1 MSGINIAKVQFK
13 RAGKLYDFSVSN
25 LSLRVGD
32 KVVVDTEKGPSLGE
46 VVTLDFQLPSKKNP
60 KKLKP
65 VLRRASAKDLSPPQ
79 QLAPEKITGF
89 INDKIAEH
97 QLSMRVLKCE
107 PHFNSNKVIVYFS
120 SPGRV
125 DFRELVKDIASGIK
139 ARVELKQIGSRD
151 ETKILGGIGICGR
164 EYCCSSFLREFIPI
178 SIRMAKNQ
186 NLALNPNKVS
196 GGCGRLLCCL
206 TYENETYSQLK
217 QLLPPK
223 GSSVKILS
231 EGLTGRVLKTDL
243 FNQTVLLELA
253 PGQERLLK
261 VDEVDFAPPPKKK
274 PQPGPQKPRE
284 RERNPKPE
292 GIPQE

>member
-1 MSGINIAKVQFK
+1 MSGLNIAKVQFK

-25 LSLRVGD
+25 LTLRIGD

-46 VVTLDFQLPSKKNP
+46 VVSLGLLMPGKKND

-65 VLRRASAKDLSPPQ
+65 VLRRATSRDLFNPQ
-79 QLAPEKITGF
+79 QPSSASVTAFINEKI
-89 INDKIAEH
+89 AAH

-107 PHFNSNKVIVYFS
+107 PHFSTNKVLVYFS

-164 EYCCSSFLREFIPI
+164 EYCCSSFLRDFIPI

-186 NLALNPNKVS
+186 NLALNPSKVS

-206 TYENETYSQLK
+206 TYENDTYSQLK

-223 GSSVKILS
+223 GAMVKVLAN
-231 EGLTGRVLKTDL
+231 GATGRVLKSDL
-243 FNQTVLLELA
+243 FNQTVLLEFS
-253 PGQERLLK
+253 PGQEKLLK
-261 VDEVDFAPPPKKK
+261 VEELDFSAPKKR
-274 PQPGPQKPRE
+274 QT
-284 RERNPKPE
+284 NA
-292 GIPQE
+292 